1 MSLITNKGKQQN
13 WVGYSSSSSNNI
25 TRSTYTERSETVEL
39 CTDNK
44 DKAEFKNKMLA
55 KYEKIVDYKFEKND
69 KSNVLSI
76 HPTRPLIAYLLN
88 IQRTPKISK
97 AWTSGSDSI
106 QSPSSSSINGQLNQS
121 ITAADKTKTVSIR
134 IIDYVTRKRCLA
146 KGIYH
151 ARPADCAFSINS
163 LVCTQT
169 DALKLA
175 VVDRL
180 SNIYLYDIS
189 YFIEDLIATRIAIIR
204 GPGQDVSPYEF
215 VSAVWCPFV
224 PCEDFDD
231 GDGGLRLAVSTDSK
245 IEIFAVDR
253 LQGRTGELHRNEL
266 KSAYKCIQGQP
277 RTNVVSLSISP
288 DCSTISSAAQDNRV
302 TFYSSDIDD
311 NSQKSLHNWEA
322 GITDGSS
329 ISKLFFLDDYPK
341 LLDDSTMKFWGS
353 AFIGTTSGQ
362 MLLVNLQT
370 WTVYQRVNINTDS
383 PGPKN
388 FDYRIDLTA
397 HNIVALNGDQ
407 CFVVQIEHD
416 HSKMS
421 TSVADSAIVSNLND
435 LSMMDASNS
444 DMTNG
449 NLFNYLLKSASSTP
463 PRVNHHKPQQ
473 PPPSSSSKKQQLNQQ
488 TNVISG
494 SGSSNHLPKI
504 ARMTRLGL
512 HNPIYSFVIK
522 HKSDEELELF
532 TICASSL
539 ERYTINLT
547 AMKGE
552 SLEDTVPTPEKPT
565 TVKAAEES
573 PVNLDVSQ
581 MDRMVEALFTK
592 LNTAFSQGLDEFLN
606 DVKCEV
612 NDLKLKLNGLCRDVR
627 KLQQQLQET
636 TRQK

>member
-1 MSLITNKGKQQN
+1 MSPIREGKQIRR
-13 WVGYSSSSSNNI
+13 GYSSSFNN
-25 TRSTYTERSETVEL
+25 TNHSEGTIEL
-39 CTDNK
+39 CTNIK
-44 DKAEFKNKMLA
+44 DAEFKNKMLA
-55 KYEKIVDYKFEKND
+55 KYEKIVDYSFEKNE

-97 AWTSGSDSI
+97 AWTSGNESV
-106 QSPSSSSINGQLNQS
+106 QSPASSSINGQLNQS
-121 ITAADKTKTVSIR
+121 LNADKSKTVSIR

-163 LVCTQT
+163 LVCAQN
-169 DALKLA
+169 DVLKLA

-180 SNIYLYDIS
+180 ANIYLYDLT
-189 YFIEDLIATRIAIIR
+189 YFIDDLIATRIAIIR
-204 GPGQDVSPYEF
+204 GPGQDVSPCSF
-215 VSAVWCPFV
+215 VSTVWCPFV

-231 GDGGLRLAVSTDSK
+231 GDGGLRLAVSTDSN

-253 LQGRTGELHRNEL
+253 LAGRTGELHRNEL
-266 KSAYKCIQGQP
+266 KNAYKCIPGQSK
-277 RTNVVSLSISP
+277 TNVVSLSISP

-311 NSQKSLHNWEA
+311 GSQKCLHNWEA
-322 GITDGSS
+322 GITDGTS

-341 LLDDSTMKFWGS
+341 LLDDSNMKFWGS
-353 AFIGTTSGQ
+353 AFIGTKGGQ

-370 WTVYQRVNINTDS
+370 WTVYQRVSINTDS
-383 PGPKN
+383 PGPRN

-397 HNIVALNGDQ
+397 HNIVALDGDQ

-421 TSVADSAIVSNLND
+421 TTVADSAIVSNLND
-435 LSMMDASNS
+435 LSMMDANNS

-463 PRVNHHKPQQ
+463 QRAASQIKP
-473 PPPSSSSKKQQLNQQ
+473 PNPLASGSASKKSQN
-488 TNVISG
+488 NMIS
-494 SGSSNHLPKI
+494 STGSSNHLPKI

-512 HNPIYSFVIK
+512 HNSIYSFVIK
-522 HKSDEELELF
+522 HKSVEELELF
-532 TICASSL
+532 TISAHSL
-539 ERYTINLT
+539 ERYTINLS
-547 AMKGE
+547 AMKG
-552 SLEDTVPTPEKPT
+552 DPIDDIPMPDAANPC
-565 TVKAAEES
+565 KAVEES
-573 PVNLDVSQ
+573 PANLDVTQ
-581 MDRMVEALFTK
+581 MDRMVEALFAK

-606 DVKCEV
+606 DVKGEV